1 MITVPKYFLLYVIL
15 VIILGLAVGLR
26 LIWSWQD
33 QSRQIIPKEKYIKL
47 VVTVDEEP
55 RTGDYY
61 QRIKVGDG
69 QVFANLHPRFA
80 VGDRLQIEGEVDSR
94 GRIYYPKIVK
104 IGQRVSA
111 NSYLSN
117 LRTKTSQNILSFLPA
132 REATLV
138 AGTVL
143 GIDTIESSFRDDLI
157 RTGTIHVVVV
167 SGQNLTIVAGIFI
180 AFASYLGRR
189 VSLVLATLAVFA
201 YAVITGFEPPV
212 VRASLMVLAATLA
225 VYFGRESFPLWNL
238 MVAALIIVFI
248 WPQAMFEVSFQ
259 LTFAATLGIMTLGR
273 LIGNSR
279 GPVASFPPARAPQ
292 PFLTQSNSLL
302 ISKSKKGGVRA
313 VGNPATGTTPRKV
326 WHQLF
331 RDLVL
336 QNAAIATSAYIF
348 SAPIILFYF
357 GRVSIV
363 APLAN
368 ILIAEAV
375 FPLMV
380 FGFLAAFL
388 GLIFAPL
395 GQLIAYFAYIPA
407 FYFTRVVETLA
418 KIPLS
423 QLLLSRGNLI
433 LVMAVYFV
441 VLALIFIWS
450 KKAKSF

>member
-1 MITVPKYFLLYVIL
+1 MSRYFLLYVIS
-15 VIILGLAVGLR
+15 VIILGLGVGLR

-33 QSRQIIPKEKYIKL
+33 QSQQIIPKEKYITL
-47 VVTVDEEP
+47 VATVSDEP
-55 RTGDYY
+55 KTGDYH
-61 QRIKVGDG
+61 QRIKVGDT
-69 QVFANLHPRFA
+69 QVFANLYPRFR

-94 GRIYYPKIVK
+94 GRIYFPKIVK

-111 NSYLSN
+111 TSYLSRLRAKIAKN
-117 LRTKTSQNILSFLPA
+117 LESFLPA

-189 VSLVLATLAVFA
+189 VSLALATLAVLA
-201 YAVITGFEPPV
+201 YAALTGFEPPV

-248 WPQAMFEVSFQ
+248 WPQAVSEVSFQ

-273 LIGNSR
+273 FWAGPAALYPRPTSSLTEKQSGLEKPVSLAAGARRGSPSR
-279 GPVASFPPARAPQ
+279 VTRMIASIF
-292 PFLTQSNSLL
+292 
-302 ISKSKKGGVRA
+302 
-313 VGNPATGTTPRKV
+313 
-326 WHQLF
+326 W
-331 RDLVL
+331 

-368 ILIAEAV
+368 ILVAEAV

-395 GQLIAYFAYIPA
+395 GQLFAYFAYVPA
-407 FYFTRVVETLA
+407 FYFTRVVEILA

-450 KKAKSF
+450 KKARSF